1 MHLENDSLLYVMPI
15 THPSHELP
23 ILQEIDNTTSQ
34 IGLGDDVRLT
44 VIEGSAEL
52 LPEYFQTAVYALN
65 LHIRGRMT
73 ANINH
78 LSYNIEAPCFSS
90 TLINQPIKVVSASE
104 DHLQYVLSFSPQ
116 FGEDLHLNLSGDA
129 HIRAYMRP
137 VFQLTEQQM
146 RVILHYFDL
155 LGEVIQM
162 PDGNNTR
169 EVALDL
175 VRSMVYFVYGL
186 YDKSFSSL
194 YTISRPEELTG
205 KFLALVERHCHEHH
219 SIDWYAN
226 EMCLTPK
233 YIANVVK
240 QVTGRSAG
248 ECITYNLIR
257 QAKLLLLTTALPV
270 QQITDRLGFRN
281 QSHFGTFFRREMGVS
296 PRAFRKKE

>member
-1 MHLENDSLLYVMPI
+1 MFTSSPF
-15 THPSHELP
+15 HELP
-23 ILQEIDNTTSQ
+23 VLREIDNTTNQVS
-34 IGLGDDVRLT
+34 LGDDLRLS
-44 VIEGSAEL
+44 VIEGTATP
-52 LPEYFQTAVYALN
+52 LPDYFQTAVYALN
-65 LHIRGRMT
+65 LHVRGHIT

-78 LSYNIEAPCFSS
+78 LSYDIKAPCFSS
-90 TLINQPIKVVSASE
+90 ILINQPIKVIGASE

-137 VFQLTEQQM
+137 VFPLTEQQM

-175 VRSMVYFVYGL
+175 VRSMAYFVYGL

-205 KFLALVERHCHEHH
+205 KFLALVERHCAEHH

-226 EMCLTPK
+226 EMCLAPK

-257 QAKLLLLTTALPV
+257 QAKLLLLTTSLPV
-270 QQITDRLGFRN
+270 QQISDRLGFRN
-281 QSHFGTFFRREMGVS
+281 QSHFGTFFRREVGMS
-296 PRAFRKKE
+296 PRAFRGKL